1 MSEFARNPGS
11 ETINV
16 PLTGNYE
23 VDFNVLLDRC
33 DSRTALVY
41 LCNPNNPT
49 GTLAA
54 RKNIEPFLKKLPAGV
69 MLVVD
74 EAYHHFVTA
83 TSIYPSLLD
92 YPTNDSRVIVTR
104 TFSKLYGLAGIRVG
118 CLVASPEVACNFPPN
133 RVLSSVSGIAARAA
147 AAALDDAG
155 YLHIASRR
163 NARDRQEFINQAGTR
178 MLPVI
183 DSHANFLML
192 KCPCPANEV
201 FDHMN
206 KHNIFLAPPVPEMNE
221 YIRVSSGTPQLKC
234 CNSGVS
240 GIQCQFTPWPYNPL
254 A

>member
-1 MSEFARNPGS
+1 MITGSSSHAR
-11 ETINV
+11 
-16 PLTGNYE
+16 
-23 VDFNVLLDRC
+23 F
-33 DSRTALVY
+33 
-41 LCNPNNPT
+41 PNSMAWRECASATWWPR
-49 GTLAA
+49 
-54 RKNIEPFLKKLPAGV
+54 RKWPA
-69 MLVVD
+69 
-74 EAYHHFVTA
+74 
-83 TSIYPSLLD
+83 I
-92 YPTNDSRVIVTR
+92 
-104 TFSKLYGLAGIRVG
+104 
-118 CLVASPEVACNFPPN
+118 FPQN

-221 YIRVSSGTPQLKC
+221 YIRVSLGTPQLKC

-240 GIQCQFTPWPYNPL
+240 GIQCQFTPWPCNPL